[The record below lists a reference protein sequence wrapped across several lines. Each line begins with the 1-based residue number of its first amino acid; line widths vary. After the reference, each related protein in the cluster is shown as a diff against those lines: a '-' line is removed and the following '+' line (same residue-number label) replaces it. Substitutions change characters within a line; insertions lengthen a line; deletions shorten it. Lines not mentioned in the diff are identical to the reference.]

1 MADST
6 FSAAEE
12 PQAAPS
18 ASASFGSLLFQAPD
32 FSAVRKRPVVEADSA
47 ENDDD
52 AQTCGRFLR
61 LLQLCLHQYFRPE
74 LLHSLDQLLRR
85 AFRG

>member
-18 ASASFGSLLFQAPD
+18 AATSFGSLLFQAPD
-32 FSAVRKRPVVEADSA
+32 FSAVRKRPAVEADSA

-52 AQTCGRFLR
+52 AART
-61 LLQLCLHQYFRPE
+61 P
-74 LLHSLDQLLRR
+74 R
-85 AFRG
+85 ASVKSRKLATVTNVLAAKSASK

>member
-18 ASASFGSLLFQAPD
+18 APASFGSLLFQAPD

-52 AQTCGRFLR
+52 DART
-61 LLQLCLHQYFRPE
+61 
-74 LLHSLDQLLRR
+74 R
-85 AFRG
+85 ARALSPAKLATVTNVLAAKSASK